1 MKKTLSVLFALFISC
16 ITASAQI
23 QNGYVRSQGTSYN
36 RTGSPLK
43 GARVFVKGLNGS
55 KVTAPNGTFNFN
67 LGGGKTQ
74 FSISSVTLKGYT
86 LLSPL
91 APAYN
96 VGKVA
101 VEIVMQSREERIQ
114 NEARISKVIEER
126 ITKSYNAKTRELQK
140 KITSLEKALSDKKKN
155 SDELETQIRSLKEQL
170 GNLDNQYLK
179 RNELIDKMVEEY
191 VNLDYATMNNRKAEL
206 CSYIETGELEK
217 ADSLLN
223 TIDINK
229 EMNDIKTLNH
239 DIEEKESM
247 LAKEKEI
254 RKNKIETACMYWR
267 GKYDIAIQNM
277 QYDSAAVYVKNLA
290 DVDTCNFQ
298 NVLECANFLHEQNRF
313 KEAEEYYIKILK
325 KIKQES
331 NSKKN
336 IRIDSLYNN
345 LAVLYSDTQRF
356 KESEDMH
363 KAAIEIRERLAKDN
377 PKAYESDLAGS
388 YNNLALLYYKIHR
401 FDESE
406 KMNKAAIEIHERLV
420 KENPKAY
427 EPDLAISYNNFALLY
442 NEIQRF
448 EESEK
453 MYKAA
458 IEIQERLAK
467 ENPKAYEPNLAGSY
481 NNLAGLYYKI
491 QHFDES
497 EKMYKTAIE
506 IKERLAKENPKAYEP
521 DLADSY
527 NNLALLYNEIQRHDE
542 SEKMYKEAIEIQER
556 LVKENPKAIEP
567 DLARSYNNLAG
578 LYYTI
583 QRFDESE
590 KMYKT
595 AIEIKERLAK
605 ENPKAYEPDLA
616 ISYYNLALLYYKIQ
630 RFDESEKMYKAAKR
644 YKNND

>member
-1 MKKTLSVLFALFISC
+1 MKKTLSVLFALLISC

-74 FSISSVTLKGYT
+74 FCISSVTLKGYT

-96 VGKVA
+96 VGKAA

-179 RNELIDKMVEEY
+179 RNELIDIMVEEY

-229 EMNDIKTLNH
+229 EMNDIKTLNR

-267 GKYDIAIQNM
+267 GKYDSAIQHM

-290 DVDTCNFQ
+290 DVDTCNFE
-298 NVLECANFLHEQNRF
+298 NVFVCANFFYKQNCF
-313 KEAEEYYIKILK
+313 KEAEEYYIKIFK
-325 KIKQES
+325 IIKQES
-331 NSKKN
+331 NSNIN
-336 IRIDSLYNN
+336 IRIDKLYNN
-345 LAVLYSDTQRF
+345 LAVLYSDT
-356 KESEDMH
+356 
-363 KAAIEIRERLAKDN
+363 
-377 PKAYESDLAGS
+377 
-388 YNNLALLYYKIHR
+388 
-401 FDESE
+401 
-406 KMNKAAIEIHERLV
+406 
-420 KENPKAY
+420 
-427 EPDLAISYNNFALLY
+427 
-442 NEIQRF
+442 
-448 EESEK
+448 
-453 MYKAA
+453 
-458 IEIQERLAK
+458 
-467 ENPKAYEPNLAGSY
+467 
-481 NNLAGLYYKI
+481 
-491 QHFDES
+491 
-497 EKMYKTAIE
+497 
-506 IKERLAKENPKAYEP
+506 
-521 DLADSY
+521 
-527 NNLALLYNEIQRHDE
+527 
-542 SEKMYKEAIEIQER
+542 
-556 LVKENPKAIEP
+556 
-567 DLARSYNNLAG
+567 
-578 LYYTI
+578 
-583 QRFDESE
+583 
-590 KMYKT
+590 
-595 AIEIKERLAK
+595 
-605 ENPKAYEPDLA
+605 
-616 ISYYNLALLYYKIQ
+616 
-630 RFDESEKMYKAAKR
+630 
-644 YKNND
+644 

>member
-1 MKKTLSVLFALFISC
+1 MKKTLSVLFALLMSC
-16 ITASAQI
+16 ITVSAQI

-74 FSISSVTLKGYT
+74 FCISSVTLKGYT

-96 VGKVA
+96 VGKAA

-140 KITSLEKALSDKKKN
+140 KITTLEKALSDKKKN

-206 CSYIETGELEK
+206 YSYIETGELEK

-229 EMNDIKTLNH
+229 EMNDIKTLDR

-267 GKYDIAIQNM
+267 GKYDIALQNM
-277 QYDSAAVYVKNLA
+277 QYDSAAIYVKNLA

-298 NVLECANFLHEQNRF
+298 NVFDCAHFFQKQNCF

-325 KIKQES
+325 KIGQE
-331 NSKKN
+331 NLIVPQN
-336 IRIDSLYNN
+336 RIAALYNN
-345 LAVLYSDTQRF
+345 FAILYSETQRF
-356 KESEDMH
+356 EESEKMH
-363 KAAIEIRERLAKDN
+363 KATIEIQERLVKDN
-377 PKAYESDLAGS
+377 PKAYEQDLAIS
-388 YNNLALLYYKIHR
+388 YYNLALLY
-401 FDESE
+401 SE
-406 KMNKAAIEIHERLV
+406 T
-420 KENPKAY
+420 
-427 EPDLAISYNNFALLY
+427 
-442 NEIQRF
+442 QRF

-458 IEIQERLAK
+458 IEIRERLAK
-467 ENPKAYEPNLAGSY
+467 ENPKAN
-481 NNLAGLYYKI
+481 
-491 QHFDES
+491 
-497 EKMYKTAIE
+497 
-506 IKERLAKENPKAYEP
+506 EP

-527 NNLALLYNEIQRHDE
+527 NNLAVLYKKIQRFEE
-542 SEKMYKEAIEIQER
+542 SEKMYKSAIEIQER
-556 LVKENPKAIEP
+556 LE
-567 DLARSYNNLAG
+567 
-578 LYYTI
+578 
-583 QRFDESE
+583 
-590 KMYKT
+590 
-595 AIEIKERLAK
+595 
-605 ENPKAYEPDLA
+605 
-616 ISYYNLALLYYKIQ
+616 
-630 RFDESEKMYKAAKR
+630 
-644 YKNND
+644 

>member
-55 KVTAPNGTFNFN
+55 KVTAPNGTFNIN

-74 FSISSVTLKGYT
+74 FCISSVTLKGYT

-140 KITSLEKALSDKKKN
+140 KITTLEKALSDKKKN

-229 EMNDIKTLNH
+229 EMNDIKTLNR

-267 GKYDIAIQNM
+267 GKYDIALQNM
-277 QYDSAAVYVKNLA
+277 QYDSAAVYVKHLA
-290 DVDTCNFQ
+290 DVDTCNFY
-298 NVLECANFLHEQNRF
+298 NVLECAMFLHKQKYF
-313 KEAEEYYIKILK
+313 KEAELYFLINTNNLEQKYDSIAPTFIARLYNNLALLYSDIKSFEKSEDTYKIAKEIRERLVKDGRRTCEPELAGVYGNLGNLYRYTGRFKESEEMLK
-325 KIKQES
+325 ASLAIYERWAKES
-331 NSKKN
+331 PNTYEWE
-336 IRIDSLYNN
+336 LAAAYNN
-345 LAVLYSDTQRF
+345 LAVLYQDTKRFRECEEMNKLALVVREHLAKNNPTAHESYLAQSYNNLATLYRMTQRF
-356 KESEDMH
+356 RECEEMNKSALAIYERLAKKNPTAYESDLASSYNSLAHLYRLTERFRECEEMN
-363 KAAIEIRERLAKDN
+363 KSALAIRERLAKNN
-377 PKAYESDLAGS
+377 PAAYESDLAYS
-388 YNNLALLYYKIHR
+388 YNNLAHLYGSTNR
-401 FDESE
+401 F
-406 KMNKAAIEIHERLV
+406 K
-420 KENPKAY
+420 
-427 EPDLAISYNNFALLY
+427 
-442 NEIQRF
+442 
-448 EESEK
+448 ESEK

-458 IEIQERLAK
+458 IIIFEKWLYRYCPWMRGMATSQISCNNGIDK
-467 ENPKAYEPNLAGSY
+467 KASHVPL
-481 NNLAGLYYKI
+481 
-491 QHFDES
+491 
-497 EKMYKTAIE
+497 
-506 IKERLAKENPKAYEP
+506 
-521 DLADSY
+521 
-527 NNLALLYNEIQRHDE
+527 
-542 SEKMYKEAIEIQER
+542 
-556 LVKENPKAIEP
+556 
-567 DLARSYNNLAG
+567 
-578 LYYTI
+578 
-583 QRFDESE
+583 
-590 KMYKT
+590 
-595 AIEIKERLAK
+595 
-605 ENPKAYEPDLA
+605 
-616 ISYYNLALLYYKIQ
+616 
-630 RFDESEKMYKAAKR
+630 
-644 YKNND
+644 